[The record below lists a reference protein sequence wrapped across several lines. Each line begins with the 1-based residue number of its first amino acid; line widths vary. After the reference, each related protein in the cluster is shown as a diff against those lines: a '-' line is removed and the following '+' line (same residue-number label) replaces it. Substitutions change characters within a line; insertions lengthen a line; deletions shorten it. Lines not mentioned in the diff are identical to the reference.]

1 MRYHESAWDGAI
13 LPPRLPSRYSATQP
27 PCNEIFLTIAA
38 IAVSA
43 AISIDS
49 ANTQAKQAEYNAEAQ
64 TKAITLEQQREAADE
79 EENRRRAIVEQRR
92 FRAQQ
97 LTSMAS
103 SGALLGTGSALDI
116 EADTWAKQQVE
127 LADRQRVFELGQR
140 QLAYQAL
147 STTQLGEQQAAM
159 YRREGTGAAISGI
172 ARGAASGYS
181 AWSSRPQTA
190 TAYNRNTR
198 QPMAGSTNV

>member
-13 LPPRLPSRYSATQP
+13 LPPRLPLHYSATHP

-49 ANTQAKQAEYNAEAQ
+49 ANTQAKQAQYNAEAQ
-64 TKAITLEQQREAADE
+64 NKAITMEQQRESAEE
-79 EENRRRAIVEQRR
+79 EENRRRAVVEQRR

-97 LTSMAS
+97 LSSMAS
-103 SGALLGTGSALDI
+103 SGAMLGTGSALEI

-140 QLAYQAL
+140 QLAYQASSAL
-147 STTQLGEQQAAM
+147 QMGEQQAAA
-159 YRREGTGAAISGI
+159 YRREGVGAAISGV
-172 ARGAASGYS
+172 AKGSSSVYS

-190 TAYNRNTR
+190 TAYNRTTR